1 VNVTQITLSNHA
13 AVVAGATS
21 DIGRAVCSSLAAAG
35 ARLCLLG
42 RDRDALDLLAKE
54 LHEVTDEV
62 FVYPIDLTVDACV
75 TALAT
80 QLARDVG
87 GVDVLVLS
95 AGVFE
100 MGSHADAAIAALD
113 HQYQTNVRGPYLLTQ
128 ALLPL
133 LCSRRGQIVFVNS
146 TVGLEARAS
155 VGQYASTQHAL
166 RAIADALRAEING
179 NGVRVLTLYLGRTA
193 TARQA
198 RIFEREGR
206 AYAPELLI
214 QPDDV
219 AEMVLAALRLPRTA
233 EVTEIRMRPLVK
245 SY

>member
-1 VNVTQITLSNHA
+1 VTLA
-13 AVVAGATS
+13 GRVAVVAGATS
-21 DIGRAVCSSLAAAG
+21 DVGRAVCLRLAGAG

-42 RDRDALDLLAKE
+42 RDRDSLDLVAKRVRD
-54 LHEVTDEV
+54 VTEAV
-62 FVYPIDLTVDACV
+62 GAYRVDLSDDAD
-75 TALAT
+75 LAT
-80 QLARDVG
+80 LGERLRRDVDRL
-87 GVDVLVLS
+87 DVLVHS

-100 MGSHADAAIAALD
+100 MAPHAEAAVGDLD
-113 HQYQTNVRGPYLLTQ
+113 RQYRVNVRGPYRLTQ
-128 ALLPL
+128 VLLPQL
-133 LCSRRGQIVFVNS
+133 RAQQGQIVFMNS

-166 RAIADALRAEING
+166 RAVADALRAEVNPD
-179 NGVRVLTLYLGRTA
+179 GVRVLTLYLGRTA

-206 AYAPELLI
+206 RYAPELLM

-219 AEMVLAALRLPRTA
+219 AHMVVAALTLPRTA

>member
-1 VNVTQITLSNHA
+1 LTQVPFTQQA

-21 DIGRAVCSSLAAAG
+21 DVGRAVCLSLAAAG
-35 ARLCLLG
+35 AQLCLLG
-42 RDRDALDLLAKE
+42 RDPSTLDELAKSMRGFTNK
-54 LHEVTDEV
+54 VST
-62 FVYPIDLTVDACV
+62 YPVDLTSDTSV
-75 TALAT
+75 TEVA
-80 QLARDVG
+80 ARLGRDPG
-87 GVDVLVLS
+87 RVDVLVHS

-100 MGSHADAAIAALD
+100 MGPHGSAAIFNLD
-113 HQYQTNVRGPYLLTQ
+113 RQYQTNVRGPYLLTQ

-133 LCSRRGQIVFVNS
+133 LRACRGQIVFVNS
-146 TVGLEARAS
+146 TVGLEARAG

-166 RAIADALRAEING
+166 RAIADALRAEVNSD
-179 NGVRVLTLYLGRTA
+179 GVRVLSVYLGRTA

-198 RIFEREGR
+198 RIFQLEGR
-206 AYAPELLI
+206 PYAPELLI

-219 AEMVLAALRLPRTA
+219 AEMVLATLRLPRTA

>member
-1 VNVTQITLSNHA
+1 VTQATLGRHA
-13 AVVAGATS
+13 AVIAGATS
-21 DIGRAVCSSLAAAG
+21 DIGRAVCSGLAAAG

-42 RDRDALDLLAKE
+42 RDPSSLEPLAEDLRG
-54 LHEVTDEV
+54 VTDEV
-62 FVYPIDLTVDACV
+62 FVYPVDLTADACV
-75 TALAT
+75 TALRA
-80 QLARDVG
+80 QVARDVG
-87 GVDVLVLS
+87 RVDILVLS

-100 MGSHADAAIAALD
+100 MGPLATADVAALD
-113 HQYQTNVRGPYLLTQ
+113 HQYRTNVRGPYLLTQ

-133 LCSRRGQIVFVNS
+133 LCSSRGQIVFVNS

-166 RAIADALRAEING
+166 RALADALRAEING
-179 NGVRVLTLYLGRTA
+179 SGVRVLNLFLGRTA

-206 AYAPELLI
+206 QYTPGLLI

-219 AEMVLAALRLPRTA
+219 AQMILATLRLPRTA

>member
-1 VNVTQITLSNHA
+1 MTLVPLTQHP

-21 DIGRAVCSSLAAAG
+21 DIGRAVCLSLAAAG

-42 RDRDALDLLAKE
+42 RDASALEALAKSVRS
-54 LHEVTDEV
+54 LTDEV
-62 FVYPIDLTVDACV
+62 FVYPVDITVDASV
-75 TALAT
+75 TALA
-80 QLARDVG
+80 ARLGRDLG
-87 GVDVLVLS
+87 RVDVLVHS

-100 MGSHADAAIAALD
+100 MGPHGTAPVVDLD
-113 HQYQTNVRGPYLLTQ
+113 RQYQANVRGPFLLTQ

-133 LCSRRGQIVFVNS
+133 LRASRGQIVFVNS
-146 TVGLEARAS
+146 TVGLEARAG

-166 RAIADALRAEING
+166 RAIADALRAEVNPD
-179 NGVRVLTLYLGRTA
+179 GVRVLTVYLGRTA

-198 RIFEREGR
+198 RIFRLEGR
-206 AYAPELLI
+206 PYAPGLLI

-219 AEMVLAALRLPRTA
+219 AEIVLAALRLPRTA